1 MKRAQRSLLFAA
13 FLVVT
18 AIGVA
23 LATFIQQRDQIAVTI
38 IVNVTPAP
46 RMAADL
52 PSASSGSRIRAAF
65 TVDRHRS
72 LRAGAL
78 SLNNLIAQSQQD
90 VRVEAS
96 IQPNPLGTL
105 LYSNLNSV
113 TLNATAGTTVVLPC
127 AYTVTVD
134 STQSKWYLKDGLYQ
148 DFSGSFPGKSL
159 ANNTYISAPQP
170 TATPFFVYSDDGG
183 VWYQVATN
191 GLKQTYCVDLTLTI
205 PVSVPGGTY
214 STNAVYTLYY

>member
-52 PSASSGSRIRAAF
+52 PSASTGSHIRAAF
-65 TVDRHRS
+65 TVDRRRS

-78 SLNNLIAQSQQD
+78 SLNNLIAQSQQA

-148 DFSGSFPGKSL
+148 DFSGSFPGRSL
-159 ANNTYISAPQP
+159 ANNTYITVPQP

>member
-52 PSASSGSRIRAAF
+52 PSASTGSHIRAAF
-65 TVDRHRS
+65 TVDRRRS

-78 SLNNLIAQSQQD
+78 SLNNLIAQSQQA

-148 DFSGSFPGKSL
+148 DFSGSFPGRSL
-159 ANNTYISAPQP
+159 ANNTYITVPQP

-191 GLKQTYCVDLTLTI
+191 GLKKTYCVDLTLTI
-205 PVSVPGGTY
+205 PASVPGGTY